1 MSFQLFDAARD
12 ETGGG
17 EHSFDPVVPIMVVAE
32 HVESEFF
39 YRIVVTEV
47 FWIGRRVPRV
57 ECFGY
62 RLKFARF
69 RHRFGLWMVSVLR
82 RQKCYQG

>member
-1 MSFQLFDAARD
+1 MSFHLLDAARD

-17 EHSFDPVVPIMVVAE
+17 EHTLDAQVPVVVVAE

-47 FWIGRRVPRV
+47 V
-57 ECFGY
+57 
-62 RLKFARF
+62 
-69 RHRFGLWMVSVLR
+69 
-82 RQKCYQG
+82 